1 MPIRICFDIRKY
13 YDFGIGTYIQEL
25 LAQFQND
32 PELEFTYIISP
43 HHDKAQLQKEL
54 RGKFV
59 VDSSG
64 LYSVRELFS
73 ISQRANKEKVDIFHE
88 PHYTFP
94 YFLSVPGVVMIHD
107 IIHIRLKEFY
117 SPFHRLYAKTI
128 VKHACRAAKAVLV
141 NSQFTK
147 QELMNVCRVEEDK
160 VHVTYLGVSKS
171 FYESELEE
179 YKDSFRRRFNLFI
192 PYILYVGA
200 LKPHK
205 NIPILFKAFSKIRE
219 SHDCLLFMAG
229 ESLDNYPELQSLAQE
244 LNIQQSIL
252 NPGKLSQRDLRAA
265 YQCATM
271 LVLPSLYEGFGLPIV
286 EAMASG
292 IPVVGA
298 NATVIPE
305 ILSNAG
311 YLFEPHDELDLAN
324 KINILLTD
332 ETLRNDLI
340 AKGYER
346 VQHFSYAQCAL
357 ETKKIY
363 KAILQ

>member
-1 MPIRICFDIRKY
+1 
-13 YDFGIGTYIQEL
+13 
-25 LAQFQND
+25 
-32 PELEFTYIISP
+32 IISP

-54 RGKFV
+54 RGEFV
-59 VDSSG
+59 VDSAG

-73 ISQRANKEKVDIFHE
+73 LSHRANKSKVDIFHE

-94 YFLSVPGVVMIHD
+94 YFLSVPGIVTIHD
-107 IIHIRLKEFY
+107 IIHIRLKEYY
-117 SPFHRLYAKTI
+117 SPLHRFYAKTI
-128 VKHACRAAKAVLV
+128 VQHACRAAKAILV

-147 QELMNVCRVEEDK
+147 QELLNVCEVEEEK
-160 VHVTYLGVSKS
+160 VHVTYLGVAKS

-179 YKDSFRRRFNLFI
+179 YKDSFRRRFNLFK

-219 SHDCLLFMAG
+219 QYDCLLFLAG
-229 ESLDNYPELQSLAQE
+229 EHLDTYPELRSLAEE
-244 LNIQQSIL
+244 LNIQQAIL

-271 LVLPSLYEGFGLPIV
+271 LVLPSLYEGFGLPMV

-292 IPVVGA
+292 IPVIGA

-305 ILSNAG
+305 ILSDAG

-324 KINILLTD
+324 KIDILLTD
-332 ETLRNDLI
+332 ETLRNELL
-340 AKGYER
+340 AKGHER

-357 ETKKIY
+357 ETKNIY
-363 KAILQ
+363 KSILQ